1 MDNQEICP
9 ICGKQ
14 MKNFNDVFICVDCN
28 DRYGDYYNFFANA
41 VSEYKGDDGKEMVMV
56 DCPGATIYDENNNE
70 VVQGVKWN
78 DPRDFSKGYTI
89 VGKRVYAPDH
99 QPKRVIPKEKV
110 NNICR
115 CQACQDLTIKMR
127 TYNNQK
133 ARGDYTQD
141 SPMMPRHNPG
151 EDFSPMPDT
160 NKTSMK

>member
-14 MKNFNDVFICVDCN
+14 MKKFNDVFICVECN

-41 VSEYKGDDGKEMVMV
+41 VSEYKGDDGREMVMI
-56 DCPGATIYDENNNE
+56 DCPGATIYDENNSE
-70 VVQGVKWN
+70 VVQGAKWN

-89 VGKRVYAPDH
+89 IGKRVYAPDH

-127 TYNNQK
+127 TYNNQR
-133 ARGDYTQD
+133 ARGDYVQD

-151 EDFSPMPDT
+151 EDFSPLPDA
-160 NKTSMK
+160 NKMSPK